1 MPVLRICRIAEVL
14 RSAGF
19 RKNQAKAA
27 ASLIRNSRGLDRS
40 LVTGEAFEAALR
52 NLEERVIAR
61 MTIRAGPMLFAAA
74 GLALAAA
81 KFLCAAP
88 GRC

>member
-1 MPVLRICRIAEVL
+1 MTMPVLRICRIAEVL

-19 RKNQAKAA
+19 RKNQAKAV

-40 LVTGEAFEAALR
+40 LVTGEALEAALKDF
-52 NLEERVIAR
+52 ERR
-61 MTIRAGPMLFAAA
+61 MTIRVGLMLLVAA

-81 KFLCAAP
+81 KFL
-88 GRC
+88 